1 MYFVVNLIFCGK
13 MILSREI
20 FIHCASIADL
30 ENPLQLKV
38 VLSASLSQ
46 DDYFQLSV
54 LENSWECSTIKNPDL
69 SSVIVFRSACPI
81 NSVGCLFPAACP
93 IIYALLCNPKSIL
106 SNELASSSSRRKA
119 KHFDMMHFCASSLES
134 MMDALEK
141 VKN

>member
-46 DDYFQLSV
+46 DDYF
-54 LENSWECSTIKNPDL
+54 
-69 SSVIVFRSACPI
+69 
-81 NSVGCLFPAACP
+81 
-93 IIYALLCNPKSIL
+93 
-106 SNELASSSSRRKA
+106 
-119 KHFDMMHFCASSLES
+119 
-134 MMDALEK
+134 
-141 VKN
+141 